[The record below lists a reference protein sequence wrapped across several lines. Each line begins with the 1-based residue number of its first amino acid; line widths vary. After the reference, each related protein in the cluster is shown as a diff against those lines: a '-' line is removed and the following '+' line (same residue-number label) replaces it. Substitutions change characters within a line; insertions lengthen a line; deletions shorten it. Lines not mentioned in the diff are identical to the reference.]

1 MTFWTLP
8 YAIPAGATIRVMIGN
23 DVQGQMAQGL
33 PATYAVGNSVGLKG
47 DYRETTAILGV
58 QFASRVR
65 LSEQFYRDPQKNAV
79 IAGRLQLRD
88 LIVRFERTGFFEVRV
103 FATGREMQR
112 YVYSGPPLGLSTWL
126 TGVETLVKGRFKAP
140 IMANAQDVAIE
151 FYVDNHLPLNIL
163 SCEWQGFIAMQ
174 SQRR

>member
-1 MTFWTLP
+1 
-8 YAIPAGATIRVMIGN
+8 
-23 DVQGQMAQGL
+23 
-33 PATYAVGNSVGLKG
+33 VGNSVGLKG

-112 YVYSGPPLGLSTWL
+112 YVYSGQPLGLSTWL